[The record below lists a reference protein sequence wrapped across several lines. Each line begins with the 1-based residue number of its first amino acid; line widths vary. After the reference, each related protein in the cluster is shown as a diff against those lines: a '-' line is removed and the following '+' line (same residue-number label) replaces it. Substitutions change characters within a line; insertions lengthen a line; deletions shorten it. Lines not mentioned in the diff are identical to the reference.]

1 MNYTTATPI
10 QEQAIPLI
18 LQGRDLVGTAQTGTG
33 KTAAF
38 VLPLLNLILES
49 GESHYTQ
56 GLIIVPTRELALQI
70 EKVIS
75 AYAYFAGVSCLAVYG
90 GGDAKSFGQEKTAIT
105 SGADIIVAT
114 PGRLIAHFNLGY
126 VDFSKLRFLV
136 LDEADRM
143 LDMGFKPDLLKII
156 GKLNTD
162 RQTLLF
168 SATMPPEVMRFAK
181 TFLRNPAT
189 VSIALSKPA
198 EGVSQGAYLVDE
210 RLKPA
215 LIVDLLKDRTGQKII
230 VFGSSKQSVHTLYHA
245 LRAKG
250 LPVAEI
256 SSDLEQEQREQ
267 VMLEFRNGKIET
279 LVATDVLSRGIDVD
293 NIDLVVNYDVP
304 RAAEDYVHRI
314 GRTARAA
321 RTGTAITLV
330 SSTDLVRFKRIEKL
344 IGKDVPKLPLPVHL
358 AKMRVE
364 EPSRRSSGNS
374 NSRSSATGGKGEQRR
389 PSRNSKPETQNS
401 SSTTGGR
408 GEQRQ
413 SAPKPATAATATAP
427 PDSQQA
433 TDNAKKRRKKRHR
446 GGQNKPRANNPG
458 NPNPNPTA

>member
-267 VMLEFRNGKIET
+267 VMLEFRNGRIET

-314 GRTARAA
+314 GRTGRAGASGLAVSFVGGNNDAR
-321 RTGTAITLV
+321 LV
-330 SSTDLVRFKRIEKL
+330 GDIEKL
-344 IGKDVPKLPLPVHL
+344 IKTKIELE
-358 AKMRVE
+358 AVE
-364 EPSRRSSGNS
+364 FDEDQPDIRKQGRINDGRRMYQEGSGES
-374 NSRSSATGGKGEQRR
+374 
-389 PSRNSKPETQNS
+389 
-401 SSTTGGR
+401 GGR
-408 GEQRQ
+408 GDSSR
-413 SAPKPATAATATAP
+413 SRGPRDDARSSRPRSDYARPTAP
-427 PDSQQA
+427 RDPFFDKPYEAPPAVQA
-433 TDNAKKRRKKRHR
+433 AAPAWEASARPAAR
-446 GGQNKPRANNPG
+446 GISSNIKHKVKVAALFKAP
-458 NPNPNPTA
+458 